1 MVETG
6 NPLRPRAMNAL
17 LFIRCVPVVGL
28 CLICQTAE
36 GGSAEARQAWESAV
50 EAKGGRAQL
59 NNVRSVLLTE
69 TTTWGYRSLRPKKYK
84 YTTLLVPPFRMW
96 SWVDER
102 PNPKFG
108 LKVRTVNTETGFA
121 QITYHDDKTNETP
134 NPVGEPNVSDKR
146 RIRQLQLLTFLETAW
161 VRPRILR
168 SWKAHDWF
176 IPIIVVETEVE
187 GEVYE
192 WYFDSLSF
200 LPRRVIA
207 KVPVPPYGVS
217 EEEFRLEDYRLVD
230 GLQLP
235 HRITHGR
242 FREQIE
248 YKLNVDYDETIF
260 HRAPS
265 PAAGRDAW
273 MRKAPSVLR
282 ERE

>member
-1 MVETG
+1 
-6 NPLRPRAMNAL
+6 
-17 LFIRCVPVVGL
+17 
-28 CLICQTAE
+28 
-36 GGSAEARQAWESAV
+36 
-50 EAKGGRAQL
+50 
-59 NNVRSVLLTE
+59 
-69 TTTWGYRSLRPKKYK
+69 
-84 YTTLLVPPFRMW
+84 MW
-96 SWVDER
+96 SWDDER
-102 PNPKFG
+102 PTKKFA
-108 LKVRTVNTETGFA
+108 LASRTVNLETDFA
-121 QITYHDDKTNETP
+121 QMTYHIEGKAESP
-134 NPVGEPNVSDKR
+134 NPVGKPNVGDKR
-146 RIRQLQLLTFLETAW
+146 RIRQYQLFTFLETAW
-161 VRPRILR
+161 IRPKVLR
-168 SWKAHDWF
+168 SWRARDWLM
-176 IPIIVVETEVE
+176 PTIVVETEVE

-192 WYFDSLSF
+192 WHFDSRSF
-200 LPRRVIA
+200 LPRKVIA
-207 KVPVPPYGVS
+207 KVPTTYGIN